1 MTVGHGSMIR
11 MGPSGAA
18 PLAARRIR
26 LVHLACLGAIL
37 AATACGS
44 SGSSGYDNGV
54 RDRFVAACTQTSSGQ
69 TEACQAA
76 YECVSHR
83 LAFADFKAA
92 DEAIRAGRP
101 VDPATSRVLVQCATA
116 SAPPG

>member
-1 MTVGHGSMIR
+1 MSSQRVR
-11 MGPSGAA
+11 VA
-18 PLAARRIR
+18 
-26 LVHLACLGAIL
+26 HLTSLGAIL
-37 AATACGS
+37 VAAACS
-44 SGSSGYDNGV
+44 SGGSGGSGGYDNGV

-101 VDPATSRVLVQCATA
+101 VDPATSRVLVECANA

>member
-1 MTVGHGSMIR
+1 MSSQRVR
-11 MGPSGAA
+11 VA
-18 PLAARRIR
+18 
-26 LVHLACLGAIL
+26 HLTSLGAIL
-37 AATACGS
+37 VAAACS
-44 SGSSGYDNGV
+44 SGGSGGSGGYDNGV

-69 TEACQAA
+69 TDACKAA

>member
-1 MTVGHGSMIR
+1 MSSQRVR
-11 MGPSGAA
+11 VA
-18 PLAARRIR
+18 
-26 LVHLACLGAIL
+26 HLTSLGAIL
-37 AATACGS
+37 VAAACS
-44 SGSSGYDNGV
+44 SGGSGGSGGYDNGV

-69 TEACQAA
+69 TAACQAA

>member
-1 MTVGHGSMIR
+1 MSSQRVR
-11 MGPSGAA
+11 VA
-18 PLAARRIR
+18 
-26 LVHLACLGAIL
+26 HLTSLGAIL
-37 AATACGS
+37 VAAACS
-44 SGSSGYDNGV
+44 SGGSGGSGGYDNGV